1 MIMKRRLYTVIVL
14 LLTLSSYMY
23 AKSSLWFAPY
33 PAAFNVDL
41 SDSYT
46 YCGISSTTNL
56 NNIEFRVTDGYNDTT
71 LVALF
76 GVTETDG
83 TTYVTFSFPEGENAF
98 KYISASQPTSTR
110 EYSIYL
116 VERRRYEYT
125 GIAWS
130 THTVDVTWSCTSLS
144 ENVSEKQYEFA
155 PTNKTER
162 KWFDHAGLFGSGDY
176 GYLIGCWV
184 DVVLVLPPIEE
195 GRAISPASD
204 YSSYFDVTLSGA
216 ISGDY
221 HCEFTGFYQADPGT
235 SRSSVLFNV
244 VPDIVN
250 ANSIMLSSDNVDIM
264 PDGNG
269 LEIGRYSY
277 ATTIDYQF
285 KGDPNNQYYIFA
297 SSSPSPVVQ
306 GNKFELRLQGTDTSI
321 SNNRITIPYTVT
333 LKTDE
338 REDRKVVFYGDDCVD
353 GNMLSKG
360 LESLGDPG
368 GMSQIEGDSNVY
380 LYYDNGSILFN
391 LASSEIDNLI
401 SGVYEST
408 VYFHV
413 VSLY

>member
-1 MIMKRRLYTVIVL
+1 MKRRLYTVIVL

-56 NNIEFRVTDGYNDTT
+56 DNIEFRVTDGYNDTT

-76 GVTETDG
+76 GVTETDSP
-83 TTYVTFSFPEGENAF
+83 TSVTFSFPEGENAF

-125 GIAWS
+125 YKLQTQTIDL
-130 THTVDVTWSCTSLS
+130 TVSCTLLS
-144 ENVSEKQYEFA
+144 KNNSDKKDYNF
-155 PTNKTER
+155 PRTDGTETI
-162 KWFDHAGLFGSGDY
+162 DIDVGLLGRT
-176 GYLIGCWV
+176 GYLIGCWI
-184 DVVLVLPPIEE
+184 DVVLVLPPIED
-195 GRAISPASD
+195 GSAISPASD

-221 HCEFTGFYQADPGT
+221 HCEFTGFYQADPGL

-250 ANSIMLSSDNVDIM
+250 ATSIMLSPDNVDIM

-333 LKTDE
+333 LKTDG
-338 REDRKVVFYGDDCVD
+338 RADRKVVFYGDDYVVD
-353 GNMLSKG
+353 GNMLTKG
-360 LESLGDPG
+360 LESLGEPG

>member
-1 MIMKRRLYTVIVL
+1 MKRRLYTVIVL

-56 NNIEFRVTDGYNDTT
+56 DNIEFRVTDGYNDTT

-76 GVTETDG
+76 GVTETDSP
-83 TTYVTFSFPEGENAF
+83 TSVTFSFPEGENAF

-116 VERRRYEYT
+116 VERRRYKYSYFGT
-125 GIAWS
+125 QTIDLTA
-130 THTVDVTWSCTSLS
+130 SCTLLS
-144 ENVSEKQYEFA
+144 KNNSDKKDYNF
-155 PTNKTER
+155 PRTDGTETIDIDVGVLGR
-162 KWFDHAGLFGSGDY
+162 T

-184 DVVLVLPPIEE
+184 DVVLVLPPIED
-195 GRAISPASD
+195 GSAISPASD

-216 ISGDY
+216 ISGEY
-221 HCEFTGFYQADPGT
+221 HCEFTGFYQADPGL

-250 ANSIMLSSDNVDIM
+250 ATSIMLSPDNVEIM

-333 LKTDE
+333 LKTDG
-338 REDRKVVFYGDDCVD
+338 RVDRKVVFYGDDYVD
-353 GNMLSKG
+353 GNMLTKG